1 MQAKKNQNYY
11 LREQSEEGHGDW
23 FRFVKTMEPYR
34 ETVLITPDMAKELL
48 DSENQMSLRKSRLKS
63 KEVTI
68 SFYGDLL
75 TGKDLLEKV
84 VEVQQP
90 KELLVTFNVLDK
102 VTV

>member
-1 MQAKKNQNYY
+1 MQPKQNQNYY
-11 LREQSEEGHGDW
+11 LREQSEVGGEW
-23 FRFVKTMEPYR
+23 FRCVKTMEPYS
-34 ETVLITPDMAKELL
+34 ESVLITPSMAKELL

-63 KEVTI
+63 KEVSI
-68 SFYGDLL
+68 SFCGDLL

-84 VEVQQP
+84 VEGRQS